1 MKITEILSPDA
12 VVEELSSDTKEG
24 VLEELSQVLERVSGI
39 RFKERLVLALEERER
54 LGSTGIGDG
63 VAIPHGRLKDL
74 KVMMAAFGRS
84 SRGVD
89 FQSIDGKP
97 AHIFFLLVAPEDM
110 AGPHL
115 KALARIS
122 RLLKEPARRT
132 AFMEAGTGKDIYKLI
147 SEGDELYNPPYKS
160 C

>member
-1 MKITEILSPDA
+1 MKITEILGPDA
-12 VVEELSSDTKEG
+12 VVEELGSNTKAG
-24 VLEELSQVLERVSGI
+24 VLEELASVIEKVSGLAV
-39 RFKERLVLALEERER
+39 KEQLVRALEEREK

-63 VAIPHGRLKDL
+63 VAIPHGKLRDV

-97 AHIFFLLVAPEDM
+97 AHIFFMLVAPEEM
-110 AGPHL
+110 TSLHL

-122 RLLKEPARRT
+122 RLLREPERRKT
-132 AFMEAGTGKDIYKLI
+132 FIEAQTREDIYRLI
-147 SEGDELYNPPYKS
+147 SEGDEKF
-160 C
+160 

>member
-12 VVEELSSDTKEG
+12 IVTELNSTTKAGVLGELSE
-24 VLEELSQVLERVSGI
+24 VIERVSGLHL
-39 RFKERLVLALEERER
+39 KERLVRAIEEREG

-63 VAIPHGRLKDL
+63 VAIPHGKVKDV

-84 SRGVD
+84 KRGLD

-97 AHIFFLLVAPEDM
+97 AHIFFLLVAPEEM

-122 RLLKEPARRT
+122 RLLKELSRRK
-132 AFMEAGTGKDIYKLI
+132 ALMEAGTKEDIYRLI
-147 SEGDELYNPPYKS
+147 SEGDEKL
-160 C
+160 

>member
-12 VVEELSSDTKEG
+12 IVTELSSTTKAG
-24 VLEELSQVLERVSGI
+24 VLEELSELIERTSGLPL
-39 RFKERLVLALEERER
+39 KERLVRALEERER

-63 VAIPHGRLKDL
+63 VAIPHGKLKDV

-84 SRGVD
+84 RQGLD

-97 AHIFFLLVAPEDM
+97 AHIFFLLAAPEDM

-122 RLLKEPARRT
+122 RLLKEPSRRK
-132 AFMEAGTGKDIYKLI
+132 AFMEAGTKEEIYRLI
-147 SEGDELYNPPYKS
+147 SEGDEKL
-160 C
+160 

>member
-1 MKITEILSPDA
+1 MKITEILRPEA
-12 VVEELSSDTKEG
+12 VVEELKSTTKAG
-24 VLEELSQVLERVSGI
+24 ALEELSAVIERVSGI
-39 RFKERLVLALEERER
+39 SLKERLVHALEERER

-63 VAIPHGRLKDL
+63 IAIPHGKLKDV

-84 SRGVD
+84 PRGLD

-115 KALARIS
+115 KALAMIS
-122 RLLKEPARRT
+122 RLLKEPSRRK
-132 AFMEAGTGKDIYKLI
+132 AFMEAKTREDIYRLI
-147 SEGDELYNPPYKS
+147 SEGDEKF
-160 C
+160 

>member
-1 MKITEILSPDA
+1 MKITEILRPEA
-12 VVEELSSDTKEG
+12 VVEELKSTTKAG
-24 VLEELSQVLERVSGI
+24 ALEELSAVIERVSGI
-39 RFKERLVLALEERER
+39 PLKERLVRALEERER

-63 VAIPHGRLKDL
+63 IAIPHGKLKDV

-84 SRGVD
+84 PRGLD

-122 RLLKEPARRT
+122 RLLKEPSRRK
-132 AFMEAGTGKDIYKLI
+132 AFMEAKTREDIYKLI
-147 SEGDELYNPPYKS
+147 SEGDEKF
-160 C
+160 

>member
-12 VVEELSSDTKEG
+12 VVEELRSDTKEG
-24 VLEELSQVLERVSGI
+24 VLEELASIIARVSGVPL
-39 RFKERLVLALEERER
+39 KEQLVRALEEREK

-63 VAIPHGRLKDL
+63 VAIPHGKLKDA
-74 KVMMAAFGRS
+74 KVMTAAFGRS
-84 SRGVD
+84 SIGVD

-97 AHIFFLLVAPEDM
+97 AHIFFMLVAPEEM

-122 RLLKEPARRT
+122 KLLKEPSRRK
-132 AFMEAGTGKDIYKLI
+132 AFLEAKTREDIYRLI
-147 SEGDELYNPPYKS
+147 SEGDEKF
-160 C
+160 

>member
-1 MKITEILSPDA
+1 MKITEILGHDA
-12 VVEELSSDTKEG
+12 VVEELRSDTKEG
-24 VLEELSQVLERVSGI
+24 VLEELASIIARVSGSPL
-39 RFKERLVLALEERER
+39 KEQLVQALAEREK

-63 VAIPHGRLKDL
+63 VAIPHGKLKDV

-89 FQSIDGKP
+89 FQAIDGKP
-97 AHIFFLLVAPEDM
+97 VHIFFMLVAPEEM

-122 RLLKEPARRT
+122 RLLKEPSRRK
-132 AFMEAGTGKDIYKLI
+132 AFLEAKSKEDIYRLI
-147 SEGDELYNPPYKS
+147 SEGDEKF
-160 C
+160 

>member
-12 VVEELSSDTKEG
+12 VVEELISDTKEG
-24 VLEELSQVLERVSGI
+24 VLEELASIIARVSGVPL
-39 RFKERLVLALEERER
+39 KEQLVRALEEREK

-63 VAIPHGRLKDL
+63 VAIPHGKLKDA
-74 KVMMAAFGRS
+74 KVMTAAFGRS

-97 AHIFFLLVAPEDM
+97 AHIFFMLVAPEEM

-122 RLLKEPARRT
+122 KLLKEPSRRK
-132 AFMEAGTGKDIYKLI
+132 AFLEAKTREGIYRLI
-147 SEGDELYNPPYKS
+147 SEGDEKF
-160 C
+160 

>member
-1 MKITEILSPDA
+1 MA
-12 VVEELSSDTKEG
+12 
-24 VLEELSQVLERVSGI
+24 
-39 RFKERLVLALEERER
+39 EREK

-63 VAIPHGRLKDL
+63 VAIPHGKLKDV

-89 FQSIDGKP
+89 FQAIDGKP
-97 AHIFFLLVAPEDM
+97 VHIFFMLVAPEEM

-122 RLLKEPARRT
+122 RLLKEPSRRK
-132 AFMEAGTGKDIYKLI
+132 AFLEAKSREDIYRLI
-147 SEGDELYNPPYKS
+147 SEGDEKF
-160 C
+160 

>member
-1 MKITEILSPDA
+1 MKITEILGHDA
-12 VVEELSSDTKEG
+12 VVEELRSDTKEG
-24 VLEELSQVLERVSGI
+24 VLEELASIIVRVSGSPL
-39 RFKERLVLALEERER
+39 KEQLVRALAEREE

-63 VAIPHGRLKDL
+63 VAIPHGKLKDV

-89 FQSIDGKP
+89 FQAIDGKP
-97 AHIFFLLVAPEDM
+97 VHIFFMLVAPEEM

-122 RLLKEPARRT
+122 RLLKGPSRRK
-132 AFMEAGTGKDIYKLI
+132 AFLEAKSREDIYRLI
-147 SEGDELYNPPYKS
+147 SEGDEKS
-160 C
+160 

>member
-1 MKITEILSPDA
+1 MKITEILGPDA
-12 VVEELSSDTKEG
+12 VIAELKSETKAG
-24 VLEELSQVLERVSGI
+24 VLEELSRVIEKVSGI
-39 RFKERLVLALEERER
+39 QFQERLIRALEDRER

-63 VAIPHGRLKDL
+63 VAIPHGRLNDL

-97 AHIFFLLVAPEDM
+97 AHIFFLLVAPEYM

-122 RLLKEPARRT
+122 RFLKEPSRRK
-132 AFMEAGTGKDIYKLI
+132 ALMEAGTREDIYKLI
-147 SEGDELYNPPYKS
+147 SDGEELYNPPYKS

>member
-1 MKITEILSPDA
+1 MKITEILGHDA
-12 VVEELSSDTKEG
+12 VVEELRSDTKEG
-24 VLEELSQVLERVSGI
+24 VLEELASIIVRVSGSPL
-39 RFKERLVLALEERER
+39 KEQLVRALAEREK

-63 VAIPHGRLKDL
+63 VAIPHGKLKDV

-89 FQSIDGKP
+89 FQAIDGKP
-97 AHIFFLLVAPEDM
+97 VHIFFMLVAPEEM

-122 RLLKEPARRT
+122 RLLKEPSRRK
-132 AFMEAGTGKDIYKLI
+132 ALLEAKSREDIYRLI
-147 SEGDELYNPPYKS
+147 SEGDEKS
-160 C
+160 

>member
-12 VVEELSSDTKEG
+12 VIEELNSDTKTG
-24 VLEELSQVLERVSGI
+24 VLEELSAVIERVSGI
-39 RFKERLVLALEERER
+39 SLKERLLHALEERER

-63 VAIPHGRLKDL
+63 VAIPHGKLKDL

-84 SRGVD
+84 SRGLD
-89 FQSIDGKP
+89 FQSIDGRP
-97 AHIFFLLVAPEDM
+97 AHIFFLLVAPEEM

-122 RLLKEPARRT
+122 RLLKEPSRRK
-132 AFMEAGTGKDIYKLI
+132 AFMDAKTREEIYRLI
-147 SEGDELYNPPYKS
+147 SEGDEKF
-160 C
+160 

>member
-12 VVEELSSDTKEG
+12 IVIELNSTTKAGVLGELSE
-24 VLEELSQVLERVSGI
+24 VIERVSGLHL
-39 RFKERLVLALEERER
+39 KERLVRALEERER

-63 VAIPHGRLKDL
+63 VAIPHGKVKDV

-84 SRGVD
+84 REGLD
-89 FQSIDGKP
+89 FQSMDAKP
-97 AHIFFLLVAPEDM
+97 AHIFFLLVAPEEM

-122 RLLKEPARRT
+122 RLLKEPSRRK
-132 AFMEAGTGKDIYKLI
+132 AFMEARTKEDIYRLI
-147 SEGDELYNPPYKS
+147 SEGDEKF
-160 C
+160 